1 VEGWIVSKISSLIYK
16 NGFGVMIY
24 MERLLIGCNY
34 EGNFKNDKKDGFGR
48 FNWYYQLKIN
58 KGQTE
63 IFMMVIGLK
72 TKFTGKENL
81 FGLMEDV
88 MMDYGIILKCT
99 EKAFLLGKIKIN
111 MKAITNMMW
120 SMDRENLY
128 GLMAHQSQVNL

>member
-1 VEGWIVSKISSLIYK
+1 MEGWIVSKISSLIYK

-48 FNWYYQLKIN
+48 FNWYYRLKIN
-58 KGQTE
+58 KGRTE
-63 IFMMVIGLK
+63 IFMMVIGLT

-81 FGLMEDV
+81 FGLMEDI

-111 MKAITNMMW
+111 MKAITNMM
-120 SMDRENLY
+120 
-128 GLMAHQSQVNL
+128 